1 MSLSSPLIVPSFLP
15 FSSLSFLFLVFFF
28 VLFSTLLLCQVGP
41 YFHSVFS
48 SIYSPLSS
56 VLFSHF
62 LLLLFLILA
71 VLPLYSPPFS
81 TFPSLLLYLR
91 GFLRLSPMF
100 LTWFLAPS
108 PPLISV
114 FCPPLSTRLI
124 SPFLP

>member
-41 YFHSVFS
+41 YFHSAFS
-48 SIYSPLSS
+48 SIYSSLSS

-62 LLLLFLILA
+62 LLLFLILA
-71 VLPLYSPPFS
+71 VLALYSPPFS

-114 FCPPLSTRLI
+114 FCPPPSTRLI